1 MTPPDNRY
9 VNRLMARSE
18 RLGGRGRTMSGFWM
32 HRIKQSGADP
42 KADPAV

>member
-18 RLGGRGRTMSGFWM
+18 WLEGRNKAMSGF
-32 HRIKQSGADP
+32 
-42 KADPAV
+42 